1 MAQTFAA
8 QVDAWARESRE
19 RMDAVYKTAISYTFE
34 EVQDRTPVDTGFL
47 RASFKATTGAPQ
59 TLNERNP
66 GGVGYT
72 PEPFDFVIAGVEYGD
87 TVYGTFSANYAGH
100 VEYGAN
106 GRPGRGMVRLAAQNW
121 QVNVNRA
128 VSSVRGS

>member
-8 QVDAWARESRE
+8 TVDKWTRESRE

-47 RASFKATTGAPQ
+47 RASFRATTTAPQ

-66 GGVGYT
+66 GGLGYT
-72 PEPFDFVIAGVEYGD
+72 PEPFDFVLAGVEYGD
-87 TVYGTFSANYAGH
+87 TVYGTFSANYAGY
-100 VEYGAN
+100 VEYGAQ
-106 GRPGRGMVRLAAQNW
+106 GRPARGMVRLAAQNW
-121 QVNVNRA
+121 QVNVDQA
-128 VSSVRGS
+128 IASVKG

>member
-8 QVDAWARESRE
+8 TVDAWTRESRE

-47 RASFKATTGAPQ
+47 RASFRATTTAPQ
-59 TLNERNP
+59 MLNERNP
-66 GGVGYT
+66 GGLGYT
-72 PEPFDFVIAGVEYGD
+72 PEPFDFVIAGAEYGD

-128 VSSVRGS
+128 VAAVRG